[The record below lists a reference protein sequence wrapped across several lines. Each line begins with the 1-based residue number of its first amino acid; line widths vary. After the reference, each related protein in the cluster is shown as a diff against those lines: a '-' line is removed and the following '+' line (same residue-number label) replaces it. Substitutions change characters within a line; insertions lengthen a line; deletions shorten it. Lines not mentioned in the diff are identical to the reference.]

1 MKKKG
6 ILIAIIVLIV
16 LLVLAGGAFAYIYF
30 ATDLL
35 KTDKELFQKYAVQMG
50 DSENGFIPS
59 ILEEYGN
66 KKSTTAYENNGS
78 ISANTTITAD
88 TSENETLQEVIK
100 MFDIA
105 NNANITFSGKVDNAN
120 KKAEQNITLN
130 YTDTVNF
137 PFMYKQ
143 DGDTYG
149 LRADIIAPR
158 YVAFENNNLQE
169 FAQKM
174 GVTDVSSIP
183 NKIEFPEIQSLKFT
197 DEEKTH
203 ILEQYV
209 MPVFEGLAD
218 EKFTRAENT
227 DGSTTY
233 TLSITNIELRNIEVQ
248 MLETL
253 KNDTMMLNKINTI
266 LQEIYSVSALSETVN
281 GEDATNAIEITAE
294 DIDNTIANLNEE
306 NLKEVMVAISVTQN
320 DGVTNRISATQ
331 EGTTI
336 TLGKEQAEGSVT
348 YELTVLVPNDD
359 EESVAEGAPESATIT
374 FTMAYSGLNTNN
386 TTETI
391 SMNLTAPGLYSQN
404 YSYTN
409 ALTFGNTVTFDAF
422 PEDTAYLNNSSAEE
436 IVSFLSQVG
445 QIIAQNNEN
454 QMNQIGFP
462 TDMINPIIAWFV
474 GPARAMFLYNMAA
487 SAIGSSQPDFSSAEA
502 ETFNSTF
509 TNYEGE
515 QRGVNVKS
523 LCDSVRIHNLT
534 ANSGEKVN
542 IKIGEATAT
551 TATDNV
557 NDPVAIKDQ
566 IDATKTYNVTFS
578 YDASTGKICEIG
590 VTEAGT

>member
-149 LRADIIAPR
+149 LRADMIAPR

-502 ETFNSTF
+502 EQGQQAFNEAMM
-509 TNYEGE
+509 YEDQHMLNVE
-515 QRGVNVKS
+515 YWVNEALV
-523 LCDSVRIHNLT
+523 DIEN
-534 ANSGEKVN
+534 AN
-542 IKIGEATAT
+542 
-551 TATDNV
+551 
-557 NDPVAIKDQ
+557 AI
-566 IDATKTYNVTFS
+566 Y
-578 YDASTGKICEIG
+578 
-590 VTEAGT
+590 

>member
-474 GPARAMFLYNMAA
+474 GPARVMFLYNMAA

-523 LCDSVRIHNLT
+523 LCDR
-534 ANSGEKVN
+534 
-542 IKIGEATAT
+542 
-551 TATDNV
+551 
-557 NDPVAIKDQ
+557 
-566 IDATKTYNVTFS
+566 
-578 YDASTGKICEIG
+578 
-590 VTEAGT
+590 

>member
-50 DSENGFIPS
+50 DSESGFIPS

-306 NLKEVMVAISVTQN
+306 NLKEVM
-320 DGVTNRISATQ
+320 
-331 EGTTI
+331 
-336 TLGKEQAEGSVT
+336 K
-348 YELTVLVPNDD
+348 
-359 EESVAEGAPESATIT
+359 
-374 FTMAYSGLNTNN
+374 
-386 TTETI
+386 
-391 SMNLTAPGLYSQN
+391 
-404 YSYTN
+404 
-409 ALTFGNTVTFDAF
+409 
-422 PEDTAYLNNSSAEE
+422 
-436 IVSFLSQVG
+436 
-445 QIIAQNNEN
+445 
-454 QMNQIGFP
+454 
-462 TDMINPIIAWFV
+462 
-474 GPARAMFLYNMAA
+474 
-487 SAIGSSQPDFSSAEA
+487 
-502 ETFNSTF
+502 
-509 TNYEGE
+509 
-515 QRGVNVKS
+515 
-523 LCDSVRIHNLT
+523 
-534 ANSGEKVN
+534 
-542 IKIGEATAT
+542 
-551 TATDNV
+551 
-557 NDPVAIKDQ
+557 
-566 IDATKTYNVTFS
+566 
-578 YDASTGKICEIG
+578 
-590 VTEAGT
+590 